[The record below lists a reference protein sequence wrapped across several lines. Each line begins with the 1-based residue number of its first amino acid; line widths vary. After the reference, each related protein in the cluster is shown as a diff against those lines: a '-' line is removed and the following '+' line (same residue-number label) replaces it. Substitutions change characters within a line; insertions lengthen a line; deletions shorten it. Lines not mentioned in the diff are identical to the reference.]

1 MQALFLLRLITFFI
15 SFVITLCN
23 EPLVS
28 PRKKI
33 ESYLASQG
41 CTNGLVAHYVIMAA
55 KHGIAASEIYA
66 EIKYAM
72 PVGTLLSQVTKWF
85 VNLTNLI

>member
-1 MQALFLLRLITFFI
+1 MQVLFLRRLIVSLSYFI
-15 SFVITLCN
+15 LIACN

-41 CTNGLVAHYVIMAA
+41 CTNGLVAHYVMMAA
-55 KHGIAASEIYA
+55 KHGIAASEIFA

-85 VNLTNLI
+85 VNLTN

>member
-1 MQALFLLRLITFFI
+1 MQELFLLRLIISLI
-15 SFVITLCN
+15 SFLLVLCN

-55 KHGIAASEIYA
+55 QHGIAASEIYN

-85 VNLTNLI
+85 V

>member
-1 MQALFLLRLITFFI
+1 MQALFLLRLIISLI
-15 SFVITLCN
+15 SFIVISCN

-28 PRKKI
+28 PRKRV

-41 CTNGLVAHYVIMAA
+41 CTNGLVAHYVILAA
-55 KHGIAASEIYA
+55 QHGIAASEIYA

-72 PVGTLLSQVTKWF
+72 PAGTLLSQVTKWL
-85 VNLTNLI
+85 V